1 MSMAPRMR
9 AEATRNTAAAARH
22 RMTARQGLRLVL
34 IGLGTSVVPL
44 DSAVNIAFPDITG
57 SFGLPIEMIQWVV
70 ICYVLTHASLML
82 AFGRLGDVFGYGRV
96 FRAGLLWNAVA
107 FICCAA
113 APSYGWL
120 LFCRFLQGIGAAL
133 ILSCAPALVT
143 GLFPE
148 DRRSR
153 ALAVFTMM
161 HALGSAGGPL
171 LGGLL
176 VDFWGWPAVF
186 WFRAPIALTALV
198 FLAGLPA
205 APRRG
210 HREPVDVLGAALLAL
225 AISTLLLTF
234 NQLQRPGQGLL
245 PAIVLAGIA
254 AASFFGFERW
264 ERRVARPIVNLD
276 FFRIGGF
283 AAVNGASVLVYL
295 TSFSVMLLAPYYL
308 VRMTDLPLPLAGA
321 VLAASSIGSI
331 AASPVAGRVIERWP
345 AARAAAFGAVLN
357 GASLWLIGGWHVGTS
372 TVAVVAPLVLQ
383 GVGLGLFQVA
393 YMDIVMGTLPPQHR
407 GVAGSLAMLT
417 RTFGVVAGATMLT
430 LVFHAL
436 GGASPATAGAAA
448 EGFLSAFRATFRL
461 AGIVSAVTGVAAVW
475 LARRRVR

>member
-57 SFGLPIEMIQWVV
+57 SFGLPIEMTQWVV
-70 ICYVLTHASLML
+70 ICYVLTH
-82 AFGRLGDVFGYGRV
+82 
-96 FRAGLLWNAVA
+96 
-107 FICCAA
+107 
-113 APSYGWL
+113 
-120 LFCRFLQGIGAAL
+120 
-133 ILSCAPALVT
+133 
-143 GLFPE
+143 
-148 DRRSR
+148 
-153 ALAVFTMM
+153 
-161 HALGSAGGPL
+161 
-171 LGGLL
+171 
-176 VDFWGWPAVF
+176 
-186 WFRAPIALTALV
+186 
-198 FLAGLPA
+198 
-205 APRRG
+205 
-210 HREPVDVLGAALLAL
+210 
-225 AISTLLLTF
+225 
-234 NQLQRPGQGLL
+234 
-245 PAIVLAGIA
+245 
-254 AASFFGFERW
+254 
-264 ERRVARPIVNLD
+264 
-276 FFRIGGF
+276 
-283 AAVNGASVLVYL
+283 
-295 TSFSVMLLAPYYL
+295 
-308 VRMTDLPLPLAGA
+308 
-321 VLAASSIGSI
+321 
-331 AASPVAGRVIERWP
+331 
-345 AARAAAFGAVLN
+345 
-357 GASLWLIGGWHVGTS
+357 ASLWLIGGWHVGTS